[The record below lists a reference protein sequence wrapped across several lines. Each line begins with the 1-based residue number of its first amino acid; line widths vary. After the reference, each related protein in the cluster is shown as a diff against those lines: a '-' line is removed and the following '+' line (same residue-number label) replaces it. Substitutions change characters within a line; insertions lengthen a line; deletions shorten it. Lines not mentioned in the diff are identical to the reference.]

1 MHELPPMRHVTRL
14 SVIDVHHAILPET
27 ARLRP
32 NPTMLREA
40 ALPLGDENLKVLAPA
55 DMVLHSAVH
64 LFHDGEFD
72 NGLRDLVDLDLLL
85 RHFATAPD
93 FWSQLVS
100 RAVSLELSR
109 PLFYALRYTRGL
121 LGTEVPGQT
130 LMRAEVGRP
139 SRGVLQLMDTLSMR
153 GLRPRHVLC
162 DDWLSAPT
170 LGLLY
175 VRAHWL
181 RMPPLLLAR
190 HLLQKAFAKQ
200 DET

>member
-1 MHELPPMRHVTRL
+1 
-14 SVIDVHHAILPET
+14 
-27 ARLRP
+27 
-32 NPTMLREA
+32 
-40 ALPLGDENLKVLAPA
+40 
-55 DMVLHSAVH
+55 
-64 LFHDGEFD
+64 
-72 NGLRDLVDLDLLL
+72 
-85 RHFATAPD
+85 
-93 FWSQLVS
+93 
-100 RAVSLELSR
+100 LELSR

-139 SRGVLQLMDTLSMR
+139 SRGVLQLMDTLLMR